1 MAFIVFAV
9 LFIVLF
15 LIGMPVGFAMISA
28 SVVWALMSGTGL
40 SFFTMEMFAE
50 LNSFT
55 LIAIPMFMLSAEVMS
70 SSTVADRMFDVCNGL
85 VGWIPGGLGHTN
97 VLTSV
102 IFAGMSGSAAADA
115 GGIGY
120 LCQQSMEK
128 RGCDKAF
135 SAACTAA
142 SSCIGPI
149 IPPSI
154 PVVVYA
160 MCVSSASVGKMLMGG
175 VIPGLLMAL
184 FMSGWIAYISIKRGY
199 PKEERPTGRQMLG
212 FIKRGFLPCMTPV
225 VLLTTISTGMVT
237 VSEGAVITVLYT
249 IILGVFV
256 YHETGIKGLIRSARN
271 VFRNC
276 GVTLIFF
283 AGGACFSHVMAKENI
298 PALFANAMF
307 SITENPILLLMIV
320 NIFFFLLGCLS
331 DPTVNIMLFASM
343 VMPVVTACGMDPNAW
358 GVILILNCMI
368 GLITPPVGT
377 MVYIICGLSGA
388 SLSKTFKECVPFV
401 GFYYLLIVILT
412 IFPGIITFIPNLI
425 LG

>member
-1 MAFIVFAV
+1 MEFIVFV
-9 LFIVLF
+9 LAFVILF
-15 LIGMPVGFAMISA
+15 LVGMPVGFAMISS
-28 SVVWALMSGTGL
+28 SVLWAVLKDVNL
-40 SFFTMEMFAE
+40 SFFAMEMFSS
-50 LNSFT
+50 LDSFT
-55 LIAIPMFMLSAEVMS
+55 LIAIPMFMLTAEVMNL
-70 SSTVADRMFDVCNGL
+70 STVADRMFGLCNGL

-102 IFAGMSGSAAADA
+102 VFAGMSGSAAADA
-115 GGIGY
+115 GGIGH
-120 LCQQSMEK
+120 LCYQSMVK
-128 RGCDKAF
+128 RGFDKPF

-175 VIPGLLMAL
+175 VIPGILMAL
-184 FMSGWIAYISIKRGY
+184 FMSLYIAFISIKRGY
-199 PKEERPTGRQMLG
+199 PREKRPNFQEMWEFL
-212 FIKRGFLPCMTPV
+212 KRGFLPIMTPV
-225 VLLTTISTGMVT
+225 VLLVTISTGMVT
-237 VSEGAVITVLYT
+237 VSEGAVITVFYAV
-249 IILGVFV
+249 ILGVFV
-256 YHETGIKGLIRSARN
+256 YRQLGPKSLVAAAAN

-298 PALFANAMF
+298 PSLFANAMF
-307 SITENPILLLMIV
+307 NITDNPIVLLMIV
-320 NIFFFLLGCLS
+320 NVFFFLLGCLS

-377 MVYIICGLSGA
+377 MVYIICGLGGA
-388 SLSKTFKECVPFV
+388 SLSKTFKECLPFV
-401 GFYYLLIVILT
+401 LFYYILIVILT
-412 IFPGIITFIPNLI
+412 VFPQIITFIPNL
-425 LG
+425 LMG